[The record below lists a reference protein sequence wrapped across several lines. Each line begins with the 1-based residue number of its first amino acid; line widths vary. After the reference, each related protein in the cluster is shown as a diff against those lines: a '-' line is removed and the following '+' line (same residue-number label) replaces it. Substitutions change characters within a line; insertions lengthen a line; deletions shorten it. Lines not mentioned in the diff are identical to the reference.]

1 MYGVLTYHSACA
13 YEMLEELRVTALK
26 PTTLHGHGHAEQ
38 MHANLP
44 GGDFPMGGPCFHVST
59 LDSRDAVF
67 EETQSLKASKAP
79 FFCSTLGVSGR
90 ICSSI
95 AYSQYDSIDSTLPRM
110 YGHISPVSPV

>member
-1 MYGVLTYHSACA
+1 MYGVLTYHSACV

-67 EETQSLKASKAP
+67 EEPQSLKASKPQKPPSFVLPLEFLEEYALL
-79 FFCSTLGVSGR
+79 SLIANTTL
-90 ICSSI
+90 
-95 AYSQYDSIDSTLPRM
+95 
-110 YGHISPVSPV
+110 